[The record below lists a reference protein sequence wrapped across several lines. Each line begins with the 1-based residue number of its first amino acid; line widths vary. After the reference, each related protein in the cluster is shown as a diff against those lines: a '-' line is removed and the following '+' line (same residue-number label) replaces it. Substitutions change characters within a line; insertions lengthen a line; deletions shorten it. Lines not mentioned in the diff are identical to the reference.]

1 MRGLRTT
8 SVLGVLLVALAAYI
22 FLVENKK
29 PADGPTKSKAWA
41 VDAATI
47 VDITVRTPSG
57 ETTRLQKGANTGRW
71 TMVEPVRA
79 NVDEAIVTSIVNG
92 LAGLEIERVLD
103 ENPTGLKDYGLE
115 PPRVVVSFKTGADAT
130 ERRLLLGEKTP
141 GSAEL
146 YAQTDGS
153 KAVVLVASF
162 LETSF
167 NKGTFELRDKNIL
180 TFDRTRADKLEIV
193 HGTTT
198 LSFSK
203 SGDVDWSMS
212 KPFAARGEFAAIDGA
227 ISALSTTQVQR
238 FIDDGDVNDLKKY
251 GFDKPVLTATVT
263 SGDTTATLII
273 GGRVDGTRYA
283 RSSTGAGVITV
294 GENLLADLTKTGD
307 DFRRK
312 DLFDFR
318 AFTGTRIEL
327 VRGTETLTLEKVKG
341 KDASAPDLW
350 KAGTG
355 KTTDS
360 IAAEESL
367 VKVTGLRADRFVPA
381 VPAGLGAPAAVV
393 TVTFGDDNRKEVVR
407 VFVKDADVYA
417 TREGEPGG
425 AVLTRTAW
433 DAALKALDSLK

>member
-1 MRGLRTT
+1 MRGLRSTT
-8 SVLGVLLVALAAYI
+8 VLGVVLVALAAYI

-47 VDITVRTPSG
+47 IDVTIRSAAG
-57 ETTRLQKGANTGRW
+57 ETTRLQKGADTGRW
-71 TMVEPVRA
+71 SVVEPVRA
-79 NVDEAIVTSIVNG
+79 NVDEAIVTSIVSG
-92 LAGLEIERVLD
+92 LAALEIERVLD
-103 ENPTGLKDYGLE
+103 ENPAGLKDYGLE
-115 PPRVVVSFKTGADAT
+115 PARIAVSFRTGTDAT

-146 YAQTDGS
+146 YAQTDRS
-153 KAVVLVASF
+153 KGVVLVASF
-162 LETSF
+162 LENSF

-180 TFDRTRADKLEIV
+180 TFDRTRADRLEIV
-193 HGTTT
+193 SGTTT

-227 ISALSTTQVQR
+227 ISALSTTQVQQ
-238 FIDDGDVNDLKKY
+238 FVAEGDVHDLKKY
-251 GFDKPVLTATVT
+251 GLDKPVLTATVT
-263 SGDTTATLII
+263 SEGKTGTLLI

-283 RSSTGAGVITV
+283 KSSTGTGIITV
-294 GENLLADLTKTGD
+294 GENLLTDLTKGGD

-318 AFTGTRIEL
+318 AFTGTRIEI
-327 VRGTETLTLEKVKG
+327 VRGADTLTLEKVTG
-341 KDASAPDLW
+341 KDAATPDQW

-355 KTTDS
+355 KTTDA
-360 IAAEESL
+360 IQAEESL
-367 VKVTGLRADRFVPA
+367 IKVTGLRADRFVPA
-381 VPAGLGAPAAVV
+381 VPAGLGSPAAVI

-407 VFVKDADVYA
+407 VFVKDAGVYA
-417 TREGEPGG
+417 TREGEPGA
-425 AVLTRTAW
+425 AVVTRTAW
-433 DAALKALDSLK
+433 DEALKALDGLK